1 MNTQNKKIISK
12 IIALIV
18 VLIIGTTSIL
28 IITSLNN
35 NDGKVK
41 IQASTVQIERKNGS
55 LQWYALYKV
64 DGKNYATVLEGDNS
78 ALSQFG
84 KIDILYNINDPN
96 IIWRYNNTTTITI
109 SIIIG
114 ITILIS
120 IFIVLSMITFKP
132 KQLTTGKVVYQYNI
146 SLENNILETAINNND
161 INKF

>member
-1 MNTQNKKIISK
+1 MNTQNKKIIPK

-18 VLIIGTTSIL
+18 VLIIGITSIL

-35 NDGKVK
+35 NDGKAK

-55 LQWYALYKV
+55 LEWYALYKV
-64 DGKNYATVLEGDNS
+64 DGKNYATILDGDNS
-78 ALSQFG
+78 KLSQFG
-84 KIDILYNINDPN
+84 KDILYNINDPN
-96 IIWRYNNTTTITI
+96 IIWRYNNTTTIII

-132 KQLTTGKVVYQYNI
+132 KQLTTGKVVYQYNT
-146 SLENNILETAINNND
+146 SLENNISEAVVTNND

>member
-1 MNTQNKKIISK
+1 MNTQNKKIIPK

-18 VLIIGTTSIL
+18 VLIIGITSIL

-35 NDGKVK
+35 NDGKAK

-55 LQWYALYKV
+55 LEWYALYKV
-64 DGKNYATVLEGDNS
+64 DGKNYATILDGDNS
-78 ALSQFG
+78 KLSQFG
-84 KIDILYNINDPN
+84 KIDILYNINDSN
-96 IIWRYNNTTTITI
+96 IIWRYNNTTTIII

-132 KQLTTGKVVYQYNI
+132 KQLTTGKVVYQYNT
-146 SLENNILETAINNND
+146 SLENNISEAVVTNND

>member
-1 MNTQNKKIISK
+1 MNTQKKIPK

-18 VLIIGTTSIL
+18 VLIIGITSIL

-41 IQASTVQIERKNGS
+41 LRASTVQIERKNGS
-55 LQWYALYKV
+55 LEWYALYKV
-64 DGKNYATVLEGDNS
+64 DGKNYATILDGDNS
-78 ALSQFG
+78 KLSQFG

-96 IIWRYNNTTTITI
+96 IIWRDNNTNTIII
-109 SIIIG
+109 SVIIG

-120 IFIVLSMITFKP
+120 IIIVLSMITYNP
-132 KQLTTGKVVYQYNI
+132 KQLTTGKVVYQYNT
-146 SLENNILETAINNND
+146 SLENHILETAINND